1 VSLVA
6 TGRSDNRSRDQT
18 PAGSDFQN
26 SLLKWLR
33 AQCDEVVYEAALA
46 YDALDVC

>member
-1 VSLVA
+1 
-6 TGRSDNRSRDQT
+6 
-18 PAGSDFQN
+18 
-26 SLLKWLR
+26 LKWLR